1 MFESKKR
8 VWVLRDDLFGDEVI
22 GLRFE
27 PSLSL
32 LDASQATFRETLAFV
47 LQAFA

>member
-1 MFESKKR
+1 MR
-8 VWVLRDDLFGDEVI
+8 VLCDDLFGDGMI
-22 GLRFE
+22 GLQLQ

-32 LDASQATFRETLAFV
+32 LDASQATFRATSAFL

>member
-1 MFESKKR
+1 
-8 VWVLRDDLFGDEVI
+8 VLLDDLYGDAMVC
-22 GLRFE
+22 LSFE

-32 LDASQATFRETLAFV
+32 LDASQATFRATSAFV